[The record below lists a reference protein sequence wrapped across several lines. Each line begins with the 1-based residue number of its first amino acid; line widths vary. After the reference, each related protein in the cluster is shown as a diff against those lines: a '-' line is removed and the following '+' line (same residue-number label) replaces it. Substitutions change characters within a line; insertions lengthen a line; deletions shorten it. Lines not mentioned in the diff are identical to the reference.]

1 MAGEAQRL
9 HMSYLW
15 IAAGTILAEIFYRVA
30 RPLYRQQTRAP
41 QIVSQ
46 TEPPGNYMVLYDGHC
61 KFCQAQIKNLEWLAK
76 PKALMPLSFQ
86 GEGTLASFPGVTYE
100 ACMEAMQL
108 ITPTGRVYQGAA
120 AVAHAM
126 MTRPIIGLL
135 GYGYY
140 LPGVHMV
147 CDGLYA
153 FIAANRY
160 RLMGK
165 QIADGECSEACAV
178 HLKK

>member
-1 MAGEAQRL
+1 MNL
-9 HMSYLW
+9 LW
-15 IAAGTILAEIFYRVA
+15 ITAGAVLAEVVYQIAKPF
-30 RPLYRQQTRAP
+30 YRQQRKAP
-41 QIVSQ
+41 RTVSQ
-46 TEPPGNYMVLYDGHC
+46 TEPPGNYVVLYDGHC
-61 KFCQAQIKNLEWLAK
+61 KFCQAQIKNLEALAK

-86 GEGTLASFPGVTYE
+86 DEGTLDSFPGVTYD

-108 ITPTGRVYQGAA
+108 IAPTGKVYQGAA
-120 AVAHAM
+120 AAAHAI
-126 MTRPIIGLL
+126 MTRPVLGLI

-140 LPGVHMV
+140 LPGVHML

-153 FIAANRY
+153 LIAANRY